1 MRTATVRLD
10 GEDRLLCF
18 SSGVMEDIYDKFG
31 GLQELFDAMSGE
43 TGNPIRA
50 IVWALDRMMDAGA
63 KYAARKG
70 IQAAPPL
77 TEDDLREVCD
87 LSDFTGLRMA
97 VLNTITAGSER
108 EVEAEPPKNGT
119 ATPAEI
125 KVL

>member
-1 MRTATVRLD
+1 MRTATVSLD

-18 SSGVMEDIYDKFG
+18 SMGVMEDVYRDFG
-31 GLQELFDAMSGE
+31 DLQGLFDAMNGK
-43 TGNPIRA
+43 THNPIRA
-50 IVWALDRMMDAGA
+50 IIWALERMMDAGA

-77 TEDDLREVCD
+77 TADELREVCD
-87 LSDFTGLRMA
+87 LSDFTGLRQA

-125 KVL
+125 RAL